1 MARTDPQLKLRLS
14 PELKEKVEKSADSNH
29 RSINAEIVQRLDA
42 SLSGRPILDVSE
54 SEGLD
59 ADERALV
66 RMWRAMNEGERFA
79 LRVVAER
86 LAEKSSSDGT
96 A

>member
-29 RSINAEIVQRLDA
+29 RSVNAEIVQRLEV
-42 SLSGRPILDVSE
+42 SLSGRPILGVPQ

-59 ADERALV
+59 DDERALV
-66 RMWRAMNEGERFA
+66 ALWRRMDEDQRRSWLLLLERG
-79 LRVVAER
+79 LN
-86 LAEKSSSDGT
+86 SS
-96 A
+96 AA